1 MSPGQGGSRTQPI
14 PRPILLPRKPRRRR
28 RPPAAPAGPTTSN
41 PAPSTNQIAG
51 TDGPDVTIGSDQ
63 SDSISLLAG
72 NDVAIPKLGDDFV
85 EGGARWEDGPLRLP
99 SGSSCT
105 TTPSVVG
112 ADLATDLTR
121 NHRREDALNRII
133 INGVTYEG
141 VRSVSVVNGVVTI
154 DGKRQDSTV
163 SGVVEVRVLDG
174 VLGELRTDA
183 SVTCGEV
190 RGNVHA
196 GGSVKC
202 AGVGGSISAGGSV
215 RCASVDGSINAG
227 GSVRHT

>member
-1 MSPGQGGSRTQPI
+1 M
-14 PRPILLPRKPRRRR
+14 
-28 RPPAAPAGPTTSN
+28 
-41 PAPSTNQIAG
+41 
-51 TDGPDVTIGSDQ
+51 IGSDQ

-72 NDVAIPKLGDDFV
+72 NDVDIPKLGDDFV
-85 EGGARWEDGPLRLP
+85 EAGARWGDGPLRSP

-121 NHRREDALNRII
+121 NPRRRDALNRIT

-141 VRSVSVVNGVVTI
+141 ARSVAVVNGVVTI
-154 DGKRQDSTV
+154 DGNRQDSAV

-202 AGVGGSISAGGSV
+202 AGVGGAVSAGGSV

>member
-1 MSPGQGGSRTQPI
+1 VEATPAASTA
-14 PRPILLPRKPRRRR
+14 
-28 RPPAAPAGPTTSN
+28 PAAPAGPATSN

-51 TDGPDVTIGSDQ
+51 TDGPDVMIGSDQ

-72 NDVAIPKLGDDFV
+72 NDVDIPKLGDDFV
-85 EGGARWEDGPLRLP
+85 E
-99 SGSSCT
+99 
-105 TTPSVVG
+105 
-112 ADLATDLTR
+112 ATDLTR
-121 NHRREDALNRII
+121 NPRRRDALNRIT

-141 VRSVSVVNGVVTI
+141 ARSVAVVNGVVTI
-154 DGKRQDSTV
+154 DGNRQDSAV

>member
-1 MSPGQGGSRTQPI
+1 MPSLRHPPW
-14 PRPILLPRKPRRRR
+14 RRNSS
-28 RPPAAPAGPTTSN
+28 PPASGEAG
-41 PAPSTNQIAG
+41 A
-51 TDGPDVTIGSDQ
+51 V
-63 SDSISLLAG
+63 
-72 NDVAIPKLGDDFV
+72 
-85 EGGARWEDGPLRLP
+85 
-99 SGSSCT
+99 
-105 TTPSVVG
+105 
-112 ADLATDLTR
+112 
-121 NHRREDALNRII
+121 H
-133 INGVTYEG
+133 
-141 VRSVSVVNGVVTI
+141 SVVNGVVTI